1 MEAGAAVV
9 AGRRREVRF
18 CAGGGRIR
26 YGGALV
32 IDGVWEAGGG
42 RSQEL
47 LTVSGLCS
55 GVNRGGTDQA
65 MEGEQ
70 VGVGHGAWGACSVQG
85 KLSLGAFK
93 GCCSEDNLIS
103 RSGATHKDKCWE

>member
-1 MEAGAAVV
+1 MLMEAGAAVV

-42 RSQEL
+42 RSQE
-47 LTVSGLCS
+47 
-55 GVNRGGTDQA
+55 
-65 MEGEQ
+65 
-70 VGVGHGAWGACSVQG
+70 
-85 KLSLGAFK
+85 
-93 GCCSEDNLIS
+93 
-103 RSGATHKDKCWE
+103 